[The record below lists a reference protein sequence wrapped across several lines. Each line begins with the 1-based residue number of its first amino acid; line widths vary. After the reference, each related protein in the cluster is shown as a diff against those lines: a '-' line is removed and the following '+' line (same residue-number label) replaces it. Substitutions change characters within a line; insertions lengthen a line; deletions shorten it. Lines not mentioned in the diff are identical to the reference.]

1 MTTSIY
7 GTINN
12 DTLQGSGNS
21 LLYGGAG
28 NDTYVISSAQD
39 QAIEITEIWYGSTG
53 AVTRISTNSS
63 GQQAQGDSYMHNAS
77 ADGRYVLM
85 SSTAG
90 DLVSGDS
97 NRWYD
102 LFVKDR
108 QTGQITLVNRTNS
121 QTISNG
127 YSYDGK
133 ISADGSKVVFI
144 TEASNLVDGDTNGML
159 DVFVKDLS
167 TGEITRLGQPLS
179 GQLDGYV
186 QNVSFSPDGQWIVY
200 QTDSTN
206 LVAGDTESGSDIFM
220 QSLHTGEI
228 RRVSQTLTGEGGNGQ
243 STDARFSADGRYIIF
258 NSYANNFIAG
268 QSQTVYRY
276 DTHTGVI
283 DAPIHSIDG
292 AEINGFCS
300 YGRLS
305 PDGSKLVFASNAS
318 NLTTNFSEDDRFWN
332 NLFVLDLSTGDIQQI
347 NLTEDGQATYADGF
361 SWAAHFTPDSQSV
374 IFSGWDNLV
383 PTDTNQNT
391 DIYLRNLS
399 TGQLTLLSTNA
410 QGQPSNQNSWAEY
423 LSADGRT
430 LFFSSNATN
439 LVADDTNGTAD
450 VFAKTLSAMVD
461 AGGIDTVMSAVDY
474 QLGAGLEH
482 LTLTGNAI
490 NGTGNLL
497 ANTLTG
503 NTQNNSLWGLG
514 GRDTLYGG
522 DGLDHLWG
530 GDEQDGLFGGNGDDV
545 LHGDAGNDRLY
556 GAAGQDQLWGDAG
569 LDQLYG
575 GADQDQLY
583 GGAEAD
589 VLDGGSGND
598 QLYGGLANDQLYGE
612 LGDDLL
618 DGGSHNDQLYGG
630 AGHDQ
635 LLGGSGNDQLYGSSG
650 LDTLIGHSGN
660 DRLEGGLHA
669 DLYIVGRLQGQD
681 RILDQDTNIAAL
693 DILRFGDKVT
703 YQQLW
708 LSRTN
713 NDLVLSILGTSDQVT
728 VEQWFVDASYQI
740 EQIEVANNIRLASN
754 EVAQLVNAMA
764 ALTPPTSGQTILNS
778 QQLAALNS
786 TLAVTWLD

>member
-7 GTINN
+7 GTTSN
-12 DTLQGSGNS
+12 DTLHGLGDSQ
-21 LLYGGAG
+21 LYGGAG
-28 NDTYVISSAQD
+28 NDTYYISSNQD
-39 QAIEITEIWYGSTG
+39 QAIEMTEVWYGSTG
-53 AVTRISTNSS
+53 AITRISTNSS
-63 GQQAQGDSYMHNAS
+63 GQQADGDSYMHNAS

-90 DLVSGDS
+90 NLVDGDS

-102 LFVKDR
+102 LFVKDL
-108 QTGQITLVNRTNS
+108 QTGQITLVNRTNI

-127 YSYDGK
+127 YSYDGR

-167 TGEITRLGQPLS
+167 SGAITRLGQPLS

-206 LVAGDTESGSDIFM
+206 LVAGDTDIGGDVFM
-220 QSLHTGEI
+220 QSLQTGEI
-228 RRVSQTLTGEGGNGQ
+228 RRISQTLTGEGGNNQ
-243 STDARFSADGRYIIF
+243 SSDARFSADGRYIIF
-258 NSYANNFIAG
+258 NSYASNLVAG

-276 DTHTGVI
+276 DIQTGAI

-292 AEINGFCS
+292 EAIDGFCS

-305 PDGSKLVFASNAS
+305 PDGTKLVFASNAT
-318 NLTTNFSEDDRFWN
+318 NLTANFSEDDRFWN
-332 NLFVLDLSTGDIQQI
+332 NLFVLDLITGHIQQI
-347 NLTEDGQATYADGF
+347 NLTESGQATYADGF

-374 IFSGWDNLV
+374 IFSGWDNLL
-383 PTDTNQNT
+383 PADTNQNT

-430 LFFSSNATN
+430 LFFSSNANN
-439 LVADDTNGTAD
+439 LVANDTNGTAD
-450 VFAKTLSAMVD
+450 VFAKTLGALTD
-461 AGGIDTVMSAVDY
+461 AGGIDTVVSQVDY

-490 NGTGNLL
+490 LGTGNQLGN
-497 ANTLTG
+497 AITGNHQNNTLT
-503 NTQNNSLWGLG
+503 GLG

-522 DGLDHLWG
+522 DGLDHLSG
-530 GDEQDGLFGGNGDDV
+530 GDEHDGLFGGNGDDV

-556 GAAGQDQLWGDAG
+556 GAAGMDQLWGDVG
-569 LDQLYG
+569 QDQLYG

-583 GGAEAD
+583 GGADAD
-589 VLDGGSGND
+589 RLDGGSGND

-612 LGDDLL
+612 LGDDWL

-630 AGHDQ
+630 SGHDQ

-650 LDTLIGHSGN
+650 QDTLIGHSGN
-660 DRLEGGLHA
+660 DRLEGGLDA
-669 DLYIVGRLQGQD
+669 DLYVVGRLQGQD
-681 RILDQDTNIAAL
+681 RILDQDTHSAAI
-693 DILRFGDKVT
+693 DILRFGDKVSE
-703 YQQLW
+703 QQLW
-708 LSRTN
+708 LSRTGD
-713 NDLVLSILGTSDQVT
+713 DLVLQILGTSDQVT
-728 VEQWFVDASYQI
+728 VEKWFVDRSYQI
-740 EQIEVANNIRLASN
+740 EKIEVTNNISIDSN

-764 ALTPPTSGQTILNS
+764 TLTPPASSQTTLNS
-778 QQLAALNS
+778 SQLAALHS
-786 TLAVTWLD
+786 TFAVTWLD

>member
-7 GTINN
+7 GTISN
-12 DTLQGSGNS
+12 DTLHGLGDSQ
-21 LLYGGAG
+21 LYGGAG
-28 NDTYVISSAQD
+28 NDTYYISSNQD
-39 QAIEITEIWYGSTG
+39 QAIEITEVWYGSSG
-53 AVTRISTNSS
+53 AITRISTNSS
-63 GQQAQGDSYMHNAS
+63 GQQADGDSYMHNAS

-90 DLVSGDS
+90 NLVDGDS

-102 LFVKDR
+102 LFVKDL

-127 YSYDGK
+127 YSYDGR

-167 TGEITRLGQPLS
+167 SGAITRLGQPLS

-206 LVAGDTESGSDIFM
+206 LVAGDTDIGGDVFM
-220 QSLHTGEI
+220 QSLQTGEI
-228 RRVSQTLTGEGGNGQ
+228 RRISQTLTGEGGNNQ

-258 NSYANNFIAG
+258 NSYASNLVAG

-276 DTHTGVI
+276 DIQTGAI

-292 AEINGFCS
+292 EAIDGFCS

-305 PDGSKLVFASNAS
+305 PDGTKLVFASNAT
-318 NLTTNFSEDDRFWN
+318 NLTANFSEDDRFWN
-332 NLFVLDLSTGDIQQI
+332 NLFVLDLITGHIEQI
-347 NLTEDGQATYADGF
+347 NLTESGQATYADGF

-374 IFSGWDNLV
+374 IFSGWDNLL
-383 PTDTNQNT
+383 PADTNLNT

-430 LFFSSNATN
+430 LFFSSNANN
-439 LVADDTNGTAD
+439 LVANDTNGTAD
-450 VFAKTLSAMVD
+450 VFAKTLSALTD
-461 AGGIDTVMSAVDY
+461 AGGIDTVVSQVDY

-490 NGTGNLL
+490 LGTGNQLGN
-497 ANTLTG
+497 AITGNHQNNTLT
-503 NTQNNSLWGLG
+503 GLG

-522 DGLDHLWG
+522 DGLDHLSG
-530 GDEQDGLFGGNGDDV
+530 GDEHDGLFGGNGDDV

-556 GAAGQDQLWGDAG
+556 GAAGMDQLWGDVG
-569 LDQLYG
+569 QDQLYG

-583 GGAEAD
+583 GGADAD
-589 VLDGGSGND
+589 RLDGGSGND

-612 LGDDLL
+612 LGDDWL

-630 AGHDQ
+630 SGHDQ

-650 LDTLIGHSGN
+650 QDTLIGHSGN
-660 DRLEGGLHA
+660 DRLEGGLDA
-669 DLYIVGRLQGQD
+669 DLYVVGRLQGQD
-681 RILDQDTNIAAL
+681 RILDQDTHSAAI
-693 DILRFGDKVT
+693 DILRFGDKVSE
-703 YQQLW
+703 QQLW
-708 LSRTN
+708 LSRTGD
-713 NDLVLSILGTSDQVT
+713 DLVLQILGTSDQVT
-728 VEQWFVDASYQI
+728 VEKWFVDRSYQI
-740 EQIEVANNIRLASN
+740 EKIEVTNNISIDSN

-764 ALTPPTSGQTILNS
+764 TLTPPASSQTTLNS
-778 QQLAALNS
+778 SQLAALHS
-786 TLAVTWLD
+786 TFAVTWLD